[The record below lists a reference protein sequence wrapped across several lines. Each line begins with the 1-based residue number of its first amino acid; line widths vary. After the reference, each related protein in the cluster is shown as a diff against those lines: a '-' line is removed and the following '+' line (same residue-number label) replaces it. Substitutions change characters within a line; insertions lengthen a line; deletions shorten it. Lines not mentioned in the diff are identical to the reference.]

1 MFHFIPKQ
9 KRFYNKFFWKFHRS
23 GYIGTL
29 TMNGCGDRVFNI
41 DFNNVDLA
49 DQAIEYINQ
58 NNFKYLRSSIN
69 KTKVMVLLF

>member
-1 MFHFIPKQ
+1 
-9 KRFYNKFFWKFHRS
+9 
-23 GYIGTL
+23 
-29 TMNGCGDRVFNI
+29 MNGCGDRVFNI